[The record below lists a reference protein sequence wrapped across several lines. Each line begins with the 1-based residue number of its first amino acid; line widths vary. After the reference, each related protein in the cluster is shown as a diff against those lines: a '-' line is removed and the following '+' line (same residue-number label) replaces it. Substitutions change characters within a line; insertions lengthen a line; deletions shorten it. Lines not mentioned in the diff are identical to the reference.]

1 MQMRPIVDGL
11 KSEFEA
17 SVAFVYLDAQDTGE
31 GQAAFASLALP
42 GHPSYVVF
50 DAGGVERYRAFG
62 VVEAAV
68 LRRAIQA
75 ALDG

>member
-1 MQMRPIVDGL
+1 MRPIVDGL

-17 SVAFVYLDAQDTGE
+17 RVVFVYLDAQDGGE
-31 GQAAFASLALP
+31 WQAAFTSLALP

-50 DAGGVERYRAFG
+50 DAAGSERYRSFG
-62 VVEAAV
+62 IVEAAV